1 MYREYNTIGIRST
14 PYQQYCDITS
24 NRTKRSRQAIN
35 DDIFSINDQIYQLKQ
50 AIDHRPTP
58 ELKAK
63 LKKATHKRDLLQAE
77 LNAKNNGDTRHKPLK
92 QRRKKQDLNKLE
104 PVVTDLI
111 LALKAKNV
119 MYTTKEDVAHFLHA
133 KVSQIELIFMHLNQK
148 GLLSQPEHR
157 AMHDG
162 QRDPWGYTSS
172 DWCSDKYY
180 IL

>member
-14 PYQQYCDITS
+14 PYQPYCDTTS
-24 NRTKRSRQAIN
+24 NHTKRSRQAIN

-50 AIDHRPTP
+50 AIACQPTL
-58 ELKAK
+58 ELKTK
-63 LKKATHKRDLLQAE
+63 LKKAIHKRNLLQAE
-77 LNAKNNGDTRHKPLK
+77 LNAKNNGNTRHKPLK
-92 QRRKKQDLNKLE
+92 RRCKKQNLNKLE
-104 PVVTDLI
+104 PIVTDLI
-111 LALKAKNV
+111 LALKAKKV
-119 MYTTKEDVAHFLHA
+119 MYTTKEDVAHYLQA
-133 KVSQIELIFMHLNQK
+133 RVSQIELIFMHLNQK